1 MKSQYD
7 FTDCLAVD
15 HRVGVRKDDKRGPD
29 ECHSSC
35 HGGCLS
41 LPFRLEVDGYFSVPV
56 GLETVVCA
64 VIASVRHPDDAEF
77 VRRVVQGEAV
87 LHLFVHHVFFVEG
100 GDEEGYFRQITVR
113 WQHPFHGFHEKLFQL
128 DEGVEDDAV
137 AQIGVEHHEQ
147 GEPEDD
153 FEDESFVHSCILV

>member
-1 MKSQYD
+1 M
-7 FTDCLAVD
+7 
-15 HRVGVRKDDKRGPD
+15 
-29 ECHSSC
+29 
-35 HGGCLS
+35 
-41 LPFRLEVDGYFSVPV
+41 
-56 GLETVVCA
+56 
-64 VIASVRHPDDAEF
+64 
-77 VRRVVQGEAV
+77 VQGEAV

-153 FEDESFVHSCILV
+153 FEDESFVHSYILV